1 MFHLALG
8 RIHYV
13 EFPALSGAG
22 TKTRHGSEAWPRV
35 LDSRGPANE
44 DPTRE
49 DSKSKSM
56 HHKNVF
62 ASIDEKKKDNDSV
75 DKTAHRK

>member
-1 MFHLALG
+1 MFYLALG

-35 LDSRGPANE
+35 LVSRGPANE

-56 HHKNVF
+56 YHKKIF
-62 ASIDEKKKDNDSV
+62 ASFDEKKKGE
-75 DKTAHRK
+75 